1 MLVVVLWWF
10 MIYATKCTQQ
20 PYERIVD
27 EANITASDFT
37 IMLEGLPGHYSQDK
51 LQVELN
57 RYYESLVYKHKV
69 SNTMWE
75 NLEPFRIS
83 KMIKAIPFIL
93 GESDILDKE
102 LEGLDKDLEKKRE
115 LFVEWL

>member
-1 MLVVVLWWF
+1 
-10 MIYATKCTQQ
+10 
-20 PYERIVD
+20 
-27 EANITASDFT
+27 
-37 IMLEGLPGHYSQDK
+37 
-51 LQVELN
+51 
-57 RYYESLVYKHKV
+57 
-69 SNTMWE
+69 MWE